1 MITAVTLLLV
11 MLGGT
16 WIWAAWVHGLDL
28 ARGEVVVIVAGAIVV
43 FGALIALVTVLWFA
57 LAWRYRSPR
66 PPEARLSLAASAQ
79 LFRQEYRTLMGS
91 GFRMGFGWW
100 FMREP
105 PPGPADLP
113 VLLIHGVLCNSGVW
127 LGMRGALRPLGLPIY
142 TISYGPPLA
151 SIETFADALAQKID
165 AILRDTGAARV
176 ALVGH
181 SMGGIVARAYMRR
194 HGSGKVAI
202 LVTVGTPH
210 AGSVLAR
217 IFPGTSLEQ
226 LRAGNAWLAGLNAT
240 PLPAVPIVSIWS
252 WHDSMVAP
260 QLSARLPGAENIA
273 VVGVGHNALLRDP
286 QVIAHVTTA
295 LRSAA
300 GANPA
305 TTYPAAVPGGADTAR
320 ADSRAR

>member
-1 MITAVTLLLV
+1 MITAVTLVLV
-11 MLGGT
+11 MLGGAGA
-16 WIWAAWVHGLDL
+16 WAAWVHSLHP
-28 ARGEVVVIVAGAIVV
+28 ARGEIIVIVAGAIVLY
-43 FGALIALVTVLWFA
+43 GALIAFATALWFV

-79 LFRQEYRTLMGS
+79 LFRQEYRTLLGS
-91 GFRMGFGWW
+91 GLRMGFGWW

-105 PPGPADLP
+105 APAPAVLP

-127 LGMRGALRPLGLPIY
+127 LGMRSALRPLGLPIY

-151 SIETFADALAQKID
+151 SIETFAEALAQKID
-165 AILRDTGAARV
+165 AIMLDTGACRI

-194 HGSGKVAI
+194 HGSAKVATLI
-202 LVTVGTPH
+202 TVGTPH

-217 IFPGTSLEQ
+217 TFPGTSLAQ
-226 LRAGNAWLAGLNAT
+226 LRGGNAWLAGLNAT

-260 QLSARLPGAENIA
+260 QLSARLPGADNIA
-273 VVGVGHNALLRDP
+273 VIGVGHNALLRDP

-295 LRSAA
+295 LRNAA
-300 GANPA
+300 A
-305 TTYPAAVPGGADTAR
+305 TGTTV
-320 ADSRAR
+320 RARTADAAPARSRSR